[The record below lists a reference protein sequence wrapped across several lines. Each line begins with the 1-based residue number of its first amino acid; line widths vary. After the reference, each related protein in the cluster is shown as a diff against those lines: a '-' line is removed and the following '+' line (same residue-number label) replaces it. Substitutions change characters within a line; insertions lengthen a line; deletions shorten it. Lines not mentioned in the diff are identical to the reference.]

1 MDEIATGLPQSV
13 LAVSVVL
20 HQLSQSGKL
29 LSTIEII
36 VLLSALD
43 LDVRALTSTPSQKA
57 EERINP
63 TSPSLAATAS

>member
-13 LAVSVVL
+13 LAVGVVL

-36 VLLSALD
+36 VLLSTLD

-57 EERINP
+57 EEK
-63 TSPSLAATAS
+63 S